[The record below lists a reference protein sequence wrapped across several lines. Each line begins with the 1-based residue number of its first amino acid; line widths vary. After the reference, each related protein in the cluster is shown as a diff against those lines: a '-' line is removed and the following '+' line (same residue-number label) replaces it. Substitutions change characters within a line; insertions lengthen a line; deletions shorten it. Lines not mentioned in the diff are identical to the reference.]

1 MHNVRPKQGAIL
13 ADGSIINVDEKRPA
27 LGLIAFI
34 VFIDM
39 MGIGLILPVM
49 PTLIMGLTGQSIDR
63 AAEIG
68 GLLLFAYAVMQFLFA
83 PIIGGLSDRFGRRP
97 VLLFTLAALGVDYIL
112 MAWAP
117 TLTWLFIGRLISGI
131 MGATWAAANSCIADT
146 VPPEERGNAFGVM
159 GGAGAAGFVLG
170 PAIGGFLG
178 QVGDR
183 VPFMVAAA
191 LALTGA
197 VIGAFV
203 LNETLPTDRR
213 RAFSPGRA
221 NPFGT
226 MIQMA
231 KMPLVLGCL
240 ITAFFMQLSAQ
251 AQLSI
256 WGYYGTLKFGW
267 NPMTI
272 GWTVAL
278 YGILMAL
285 TQGLFVGKAIARF
298 GPVRTANF
306 SLIAGIPSYFILAF
320 AGSTSMMVAAI
331 FAGAATGLTFPAM
344 QSLMSAKVNEDAQGE
359 LQGAIASVVSL
370 TSVIGPVMMT
380 SVFGAFADKQGV
392 YFPGAPFILSAGLL
406 SIAVLVLLRTLRR
419 YA

>member
-1 MHNVRPKQGAIL
+1 MEAAITP
-13 ADGSIINVDEKRPA
+13 RPA

-39 MGIGLILPVM
+39 MGIGLIMPVM
-49 PTLIMGLTGQSIDR
+49 PTLIMGLTGESVDR

-68 GLLLFAYAVMQFLFA
+68 GLLFFAYAVMQFLFA

-97 VLLFTLAALGVDYIL
+97 VLLFTLAALGVDYVL

-117 TLTWLFIGRLISGI
+117 TLVWLFVGRLISGV

-146 VPPEERGNAFGVM
+146 VPPDQRGNAFGVM
-159 GGAGAAGFVLG
+159 GAAGGAGFVLG

-183 VPFMVAAA
+183 VPFMAAAA
-191 LALTGA
+191 LALLGA
-197 VIGAFV
+197 LIGFFI
-203 LNETLPTDRR
+203 LNETLPSDRR
-213 RAFSPGRA
+213 RAFSLERA

-240 ITAFFMQLSAQ
+240 IAAFFMQLAAQ

-267 NPMTI
+267 GPMTI
-272 GWTVAL
+272 GWTVAI

-298 GPVRTANF
+298 GAARTASL

-320 AGSTSMMVAAI
+320 AGSTSDMVLAI
-331 FAGAATGLTFPAM
+331 VAGTATGLTFPAM
-344 QSLMSAKVNEDAQGE
+344 QGLMTAKVSEDSQGE
-359 LQGAIASVVSL
+359 LQGAIASVISL
-370 TSVIGPVMMT
+370 TSVIGPIMMT
-380 SVFGAFADKQGV
+380 SVFGAFADKHGV

-406 SIAVLVLLRTLRR
+406 SIAVLILMRTLRR